1 MHKIQPFGNITSIS
15 QQNILV
21 LIQIYGQ
28 LSMQNK
34 EASYPCLSC
43 HHKDGI
49 LRQCKTADAAQ
60 GGKEPFSVCPQPSLG
75 SRGGHLGT
83 S

>member
-1 MHKIQPFGNITSIS
+1 
-15 QQNILV
+15 
-21 LIQIYGQ
+21 
-28 LSMQNK
+28 MQNK
-34 EASYPCLSC
+34 EASYTCLSC
-43 HHKDGI
+43 YRKDGI